1 MLQCDSGNKMHAK
14 GRQHIFSSL
23 SLLKRKKTETFIQGF
38 VLWVFFFFQQKK
50 ILNEKETLFSIFFC
64 IEFPVNHMAVP
75 AEANGIHIMEINME
89 LEQELYQLIP
99 YCLAQVSRQNSY
111 YLYHLKTYYPELLKL
126 SNSKLIQGAK
136 LSQGHLILE

>member
-14 GRQHIFSSL
+14 CRQHIFSSF
-23 SLLKRKKTETFIQGF
+23 SLLKRKKPETFIQGF

>member
-1 MLQCDSGNKMHAK
+1 
-14 GRQHIFSSL
+14 
-23 SLLKRKKTETFIQGF
+23 
-38 VLWVFFFFQQKK
+38 
-50 ILNEKETLFSIFFC
+50 
-64 IEFPVNHMAVP
+64 MAVP